1 MVAFIIFPIFILIT
15 PLTITFR
22 AHYAIDEYKF
32 KLYKVK
38 YFWFLFTGMRFKS
51 ARTHGLILPML
62 IMQIQG
68 YLFGVASLLIIWL
81 HEAYYIFEE
90 STVVASVIIICFAH
104 EFIITI
110 VMNVTAFVSQKRTKF
125 LRKKSKEEKKAD
137 ELIEFSKEINEKMRE
152 ARKAQRRI
160 NKQNKKSK

>member
-1 MVAFIIFPIFILIT
+1 
-15 PLTITFR
+15 
-22 AHYAIDEYKF
+22 
-32 KLYKVK
+32 
-38 YFWFLFTGMRFKS
+38 
-51 ARTHGLILPML
+51 
-62 IMQIQG
+62 MQIQG

-125 LRKKSKEEKKAD
+125 LRKKIKEEKKID
-137 ELIEFSKEINEKMRE
+137 EFKEFHREWEMKVKEAK
-152 ARKAQRRI
+152 KAQKRLD
-160 NKQNKKSK
+160 KQNKKIK